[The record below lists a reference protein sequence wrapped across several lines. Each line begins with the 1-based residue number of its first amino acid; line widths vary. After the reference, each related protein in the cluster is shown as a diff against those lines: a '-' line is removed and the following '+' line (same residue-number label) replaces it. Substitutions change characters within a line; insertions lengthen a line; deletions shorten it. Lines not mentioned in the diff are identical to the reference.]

1 VSTFFSLNTEDSK
14 ISKKNR
20 QTNHTTNN
28 LNRRDEMY
36 GSQIERLKKDS
47 RELKHYIRRIEKEG
61 NELLAYKLQKKYQY
75 LNSRITDIEE
85 AFQTC

>member
-1 VSTFFSLNTEDSK
+1 
-14 ISKKNR
+14 
-20 QTNHTTNN
+20 
-28 LNRRDEMY
+28 MY